1 MEKYMTLSDRMK
13 RYEAV
18 TQSYLMR
25 KSPVIIRLDGKAFHT
40 FTKGLDKPFDGRLQ
54 NTMKRT
60 LQEVCSSV
68 QGCVFGYMQSDE
80 ISLLLKD
87 WESVETDCWYG
98 YNVQKL
104 VSVSSSIATAHFN
117 IAWNHYYGIN
127 HALGLFDSRVF
138 NLSKEEVVNYFIWRQ
153 QDCMRNSVQ
162 GMGQAHFSHR
172 ELHGKSVEEVKG
184 MLNDIGKG
192 WNGLSDEYKSG
203 VVWKGGKLES
213 GIVFKECRNYIEDML

>member
-1 MEKYMTLSDRMK
+1 MTLSDRMK

-40 FTKGLDKPFDGRLQ
+40 FTKGLVKPFDGVLH

-60 LQEVCSSV
+60 LQEVCLSV
-68 QGCVFGYMQSDE
+68 QNCVFGYTQSDE

-172 ELHGKSVEEVKG
+172 ELHGKSVEEVKR
-184 MLNDIGKG
+184 MLNDIGKD

-213 GIVFKECRNYIEDML
+213 GTVFKECRNYIEDML